1 MKVLVKVG
9 FHLDIAPNICRT
21 DGQTKDNYEQM
32 DRQKDNYE
40 QMDRQKDNYEQMDR
54 QEENDRCEK

>member
-21 DGQTKDNYEQM
+21 YGQTKDNNDQM

-40 QMDRQKDNYEQMDR
+40 QMDRQKDNYRTDG
-54 QEENDRCEK
+54 